1 MNTPDTFLAHINWP
15 QWQSQQHKLFALLDC
30 AHVPTDL
37 WRTLH
42 QQSPNVVR
50 RLFEGTPDEGLSSVE
65 PLLLDAL
72 HPDAPSIMPW
82 LTKYHTAYPMVLWLA
97 CPRSIGDVHTQLSA
111 RLKVDLPDAPDALLR
126 FYDPR
131 VFSKLMQVLQ
141 PEQQALF
148 FGVAR
153 HWWAWDMR
161 ASVLRTYAAPDE
173 RSYSAS
179 HLRLSPEQMKRLSQL
194 DVADFVHDLHTH
206 LLTAQPPF
214 KHVQGMRP
222 EALLQQV
229 QAQVDK
235 AQRFGFATEDN
246 IKAYML
252 CVATTLGWVF
262 DQGGHER
269 VVALL
274 TDTRQDEDTKLQQ
287 LQAHCATL

>member
-1 MNTPDTFLAHINWP
+1 MNTSNIFLAQINWSH
-15 QWQSQQHKLFALLDC
+15 WQSQQHQLFAVLDC
-30 AHVPTDL
+30 AHVSPEI

-42 QQSPNVVR
+42 QQSPNIVR

-72 HPDAPSIMPW
+72 HPDAPGFMPW
-82 LTKYHTAYPMVLWLA
+82 LTQYHTAYPMVLWLA
-97 CPRSIGDVHTQLSA
+97 SPRSIDDVHKLLRP
-111 RLKVDLPDAPDALLR
+111 RLRADLPDAPDALLR
-126 FYDPR
+126 YYDPR
-131 VFSKLMQVLQ
+131 VFSKLMQVMQ

-173 RSYSAS
+173 RNYSAS
-179 HLRLSPEQMKRLSQL
+179 HLCLSSEQMQRLSQL

-206 LLTAQPPF
+206 LLTAQPPL

-222 EALLQQV
+222 EALHQQV
-229 QAQVDK
+229 QSHVDK
-235 AQRFGFATEDN
+235 AQRFGFETEDH
-246 IKAYML
+246 IKAYVL
-252 CVATTLGWVF
+252 LVAASLGWAF
-262 DQGGHER
+262 DEGGHER
-269 VVALL
+269 VMALL
-274 TDTRQDEDTKLQQ
+274 TDKRQDEDTKLQQ